1 MFLHIYD
8 LGDATS
14 SASSPNWLDSLG
26 TKTQILRYYQELFVE
41 SHVILVRDGESWLL
55 DLIPTKA
62 WSTSEN
68 VIALESSSL
77 LQNAP

>member
-14 SASSPNWLDSLG
+14 SASSPNWPDSLG

-41 SHVILVRDGESWLL
+41 SHVIHVRDGES
-55 DLIPTKA
+55 
-62 WSTSEN
+62 
-68 VIALESSSL
+68 
-77 LQNAP
+77 